1 MDTTV
6 DVYENKNN
14 QLSCDDM
21 KTKLLQQTEK
31 KPKEGNLSSGEL
43 KIYRKIIDI
52 IPSESIELGDSA
64 SCKKT
69 YRTRAKLDGNVCEIP
84 EHIVVITNKTYRY
97 ALSLKENDG
106 AYLLP
111 MTSAE
116 GLEYREETG
125 EVLYK
130 NFPVS
135 EETLKDIQRNESTRI
150 GEIDIPLIRM
160 FYSMLLSD
168 FEKNLEQE
176 YEENKVF
183 TIYLPDFAEKIGKKR
198 TISKNDINSIVE
210 KTVSFQKI
218 YGILKD
224 TDRNTETI
232 LPLLIWKGYDENTNT
247 IRFSSPYMQKLIRRI
262 YEVSM
267 RKDKSG
273 TICRKKDGTPL
284 LKAAYSYSLKSSIV
298 KERNKKA
305 VEIVAHIVATIELAG
320 DREHRVPHMMTR
332 TILENIPQLQEAY
345 SNAAPGNKN
354 NILSRAFKK
363 AWELLETQTTLRNKY
378 PDINLPDSEDPANI
392 PTSKQLGLVFEFR
405 HGLSKNK

>member
-135 EETLKDIQRNESTRI
+135 EETLKDIQRNESI
-150 GEIDIPLIRM
+150 
-160 FYSMLLSD
+160 
-168 FEKNLEQE
+168 Q
-176 YEENKVF
+176 
-183 TIYLPDFAEKIGKKR
+183 
-198 TISKNDINSIVE
+198 
-210 KTVSFQKI
+210 
-218 YGILKD
+218 
-224 TDRNTETI
+224 
-232 LPLLIWKGYDENTNT
+232 
-247 IRFSSPYMQKLIRRI
+247 
-262 YEVSM
+262 
-267 RKDKSG
+267 
-273 TICRKKDGTPL
+273 
-284 LKAAYSYSLKSSIV
+284 IV
-298 KERNKKA
+298 K
-305 VEIVAHIVATIELAG
+305 VI
-320 DREHRVPHMMTR
+320 
-332 TILENIPQLQEAY
+332 
-345 SNAAPGNKN
+345 
-354 NILSRAFKK
+354 
-363 AWELLETQTTLRNKY
+363 
-378 PDINLPDSEDPANI
+378 
-392 PTSKQLGLVFEFR
+392 
-405 HGLSKNK
+405 

>member
-1 MDTTV
+1 MHTTV
-6 DVYENKNN
+6 DVYENKSN

-21 KTKLLQQTEK
+21 KTKLLQQTENELE
-31 KPKEGNLSSGEL
+31 EGNLSSGDL

-52 IPSESIELGDSA
+52 IPSESIELVDSA

-69 YRTRAKLDGNVCEIP
+69 YRTRSKLDGNVCEIP

-125 EVLYK
+125 EVFYK

-135 EETLKDIQRNESTRI
+135 EETLKDIQRTERTRI

-160 FYSMLLSD
+160 FYSILLSD
-168 FEKNLEQE
+168 FEKNLEHE

-224 TDRNTETI
+224 TDRNVETI
-232 LPLLIWKGYDENTNT
+232 LPLLIWKAPLYNFF
-247 IRFSSPYMQKLIRRI
+247 I
-262 YEVSM
+262 
-267 RKDKSG
+267 
-273 TICRKKDGTPL
+273 KK
-284 LKAAYSYSLKSSIV
+284 Y
-298 KERNKKA
+298 
-305 VEIVAHIVATIELAG
+305 
-320 DREHRVPHMMTR
+320 R
-332 TILENIPQLQEAY
+332 T
-345 SNAAPGNKN
+345 
-354 NILSRAFKK
+354 
-363 AWELLETQTTLRNKY
+363 
-378 PDINLPDSEDPANI
+378 
-392 PTSKQLGLVFEFR
+392 
-405 HGLSKNK
+405 GLSDV